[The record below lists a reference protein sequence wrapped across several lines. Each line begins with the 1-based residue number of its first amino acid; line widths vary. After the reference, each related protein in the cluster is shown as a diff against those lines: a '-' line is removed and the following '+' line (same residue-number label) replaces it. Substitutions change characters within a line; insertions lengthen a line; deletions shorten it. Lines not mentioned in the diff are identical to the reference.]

1 MSEENNPKYVT
12 IEFCNERFGRMMDKL
27 TEIDRKLTELREAQS
42 QSIRDWKL
50 FALSIFSGVIVAI
63 VSWILARI

>member
-1 MSEENNPKYVT
+1 MGEENKPKYVT
-12 IEFCNERFGRMMDKL
+12 IEFCNERFNRIMDKL
-27 TEIDRKLTELREAQS
+27 EAIDRKLTALEEAHR

-50 FALSIFSGVIVAI
+50 FALSIFSGVIVAV